1 VIVVL
6 DFGSQYTHLITRRIR
21 ALGVYAEIL
30 PFNSP
35 VEKIKSFSPHGI
47 ILSGGPESVYQKDA
61 PYPDSGIFS
70 AGIPIL
76 GICYGAQLIAHVF
89 GGKVEKAKIGE
100 YGRAKL
106 KVLVKDKLFQNLPSE
121 FFVWMSHGDVISD
134 VPDSFEILGETYFSP
149 ISAFKFGNIFG
160 VQFHPEVY
168 HTEFGLEI
176 LKNFVFEICKSPSDW
191 SLSNFVEE
199 KIYEIKQ
206 IKGGILCAV
215 SGGVDSTIMAYLLH
229 KAKGDGADF
238 VLVDTGLL
246 RKNEAEKI
254 KKNFSRLGININ
266 ILDASRIF
274 LSNLKGIKDPE
285 RKRKIIGKT
294 FIDVFKDYAISKR
307 EEKNIRFL
315 AQGTLYPDVIE
326 SGVSAS
332 GKAHVIKT
340 HHNVGGLPE
349 ELGFELVEPFRQL
362 YKDEV
367 REIGKILGIPDDIIF
382 RHPFPGPGLAVRI
395 LGEITKKKIDI
406 LREADEILEEELI
419 KYELYNKVWQAFCVL
434 TNSKSTGV
442 SGDRRRYGYV
452 IAVRIVDSVDGMTAD
467 WSRVPYE
474 FLDEVS
480 RKITAKIPQVSRVVY
495 DITSKPPATIEWE

>member
-1 VIVVL
+1 
-6 DFGSQYTHLITRRIR
+6 
-21 ALGVYAEIL
+21 
-30 PFNSP
+30 
-35 VEKIKSFSPHGI
+35 EK
-47 ILSGGPESVYQKDA
+47 
-61 PYPDSGIFS
+61 
-70 AGIPIL
+70 
-76 GICYGAQLIAHVF
+76 
-89 GGKVEKAKIGE
+89 
-100 YGRAKL
+100 
-106 KVLVKDKLFQNLPSE
+106 
-121 FFVWMSHGDVISD
+121 
-134 VPDSFEILGETYFSP
+134 
-149 ISAFKFGNIFG
+149 
-160 VQFHPEVY
+160 
-168 HTEFGLEI
+168 
-176 LKNFVFEICKSPSDW
+176 
-191 SLSNFVEE
+191 
-199 KIYEIKQ
+199 
-206 IKGGILCAV
+206 
-215 SGGVDSTIMAYLLH
+215 
-229 KAKGDGADF
+229 
-238 VLVDTGLL
+238 
-246 RKNEAEKI
+246 
-254 KKNFSRLGININ
+254 
-266 ILDASRIF
+266 
-274 LSNLKGIKDPE
+274 
-285 RKRKIIGKT
+285 KRKIIGKT
-294 FIDVFKDYAISKR
+294 FIDVFKNYAISKKG
-307 EEKNIRFL
+307 EKNIRFL

-326 SGVSAS
+326 SGVSTS

-419 KYELYNKVWQAFCVL
+419 RYELYNKVWQAFCVL

-452 IAVRIVDSVDGMTAD
+452 VAVRIVDSVDGMTAD